1 MWLTCHNRAQRLYKA
16 MITATFRK
24 AFSDKAMKIQFFA
37 KFGTLAFGFLNNYP
51 LRQNI
56 FYNFKNHI

>member
-1 MWLTCHNRAQRLYKA
+1 